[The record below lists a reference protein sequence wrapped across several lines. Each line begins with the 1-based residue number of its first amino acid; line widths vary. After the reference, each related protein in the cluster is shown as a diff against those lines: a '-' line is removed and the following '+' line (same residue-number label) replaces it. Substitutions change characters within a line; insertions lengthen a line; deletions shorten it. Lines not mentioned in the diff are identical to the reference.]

1 LNVTGADYLVTL
13 LEAYDVEYVF
23 GLPGDTNVPF
33 YKALSKSTKIK
44 HVMARDERAAVFA
57 ADAYARLTG
66 KPAVCECPS
75 GAGAMYSL
83 PGIAEATAS
92 SVPIILLTNDI
103 PLKGEGRGMITELDN
118 AKLFE
123 TITKLSVQLKTT
135 AKIPET
141 IRRAFRVATTGRPGS
156 VHIALPEDVL
166 AQEADFSDDE
176 IYTEAHCKAYPAL
189 QTRAPQAA
197 VEQLVSLINAASK
210 PVIVAGGGVNLSRAA
225 DVVKALAEKTQS
237 AVVTTI
243 TGQGTLPDEH
253 PLALG
258 VIGDNGFHPHAARAV
273 NESDLLIYVGCKVG
287 SVVSIGW
294 TFPSKSP
301 ARKIVQIDID
311 PEVLGNT
318 QKNDLSIA
326 GDARLV
332 LDDVLSLVTQH
343 EPRAWL
349 QPLTDSRVQFWK
361 EAQPLLTSDADPLKP
376 QRVVYELNRRL
387 PPGTR
392 ILSDAG
398 TPTPHMSR
406 FLKLPGDGSRLII
419 PRAFGGLG
427 WAIPAVV
434 GAWHASKKTR
444 PIGLFGDG
452 SFGMTCGELETLT
465 RLDVPAILIHFN
477 NGCFG
482 WIKALQKIHNDEK
495 YLSVDFTKLDA
506 AKIAEAFGLK
516 AWRVTHAREL
526 EFALDGAFAHD
537 GPVLLDVVVESI
549 VDELPPV
556 YSWMKATGRDPL
568 TTV

>member
-1 LNVTGADYLVTL
+1 MTGADYVVKL

-33 YKALSKSTKIK
+33 YRALNKSNKIK
-44 HVMARDERAAVFA
+44 HVMARDERSAVFM

-83 PGIAEATAS
+83 PGIAEATGS

-123 TITKLSVQLKTT
+123 AVTKLSVQLKT
-135 AKIPET
+135 ADKIPEF
-141 IRRAFRVATTGRPGS
+141 IRRAFRVATSGRPGS
-156 VHIALPEDVL
+156 VHLALPEDIL
-166 AQEADFSDDE
+166 ANETVFEDDA
-176 IYTEAHCKAYPAL
+176 IYAEEPCKKFPAF
-189 QTRAPQAA
+189 RSCAPQDSI
-197 VEQLVSLINAASK
+197 EQLAALINKASR
-210 PVIVAGGGVNLSRAA
+210 PVIVAGGGVNLARAA
-225 DVVKALAEKTQS
+225 GIIKAVAEKTKS
-237 AVVTTI
+237 VVVTTI

-258 VIGDNGFHPHAARAV
+258 VIGDNGFHPHAAMAV
-273 NESDLLIYVGCKVG
+273 NESDLLVYVGCKVG

-294 TFPSKSP
+294 TFPSKNP
-301 ARKIVQIDID
+301 HRKLVQIDID

-318 QKNDLSIA
+318 QRNALSLA
-326 GDARLV
+326 GDARLI
-332 LDDVLSLVTQH
+332 LEDVLPLLQLRGNR
-343 EPRAWL
+343 EWL
-349 QPLTDSRVQFWK
+349 QPLNESRINFWK
-361 EAQPLLTSDADPLKP
+361 QAQPLLTSDAYPLKP
-376 QRVVYELNRRL
+376 HRVVYELNRRL
-387 PPGTR
+387 PAGTQ

-398 TPTPHMSR
+398 TPTPYMSR

-434 GAWHASKKTR
+434 GAWFANRKTR
-444 PIGLFGDG
+444 PVGLFGDG
-452 SFGMTCGELETLT
+452 SFGMVCGELETLT
-465 RLDVPAILIHFN
+465 RLNVPAVLIHFN

-482 WIKALQKIHNDEK
+482 WIKALQKMHNNNE

-506 AKIAEAFGLK
+506 ARIAEAFGLM
-516 AWRVTHAREL
+516 AWRVTNAAEL
-526 EFALDGAFAHD
+526 EAALDGAFAHD
-537 GPVLLDVVVESI
+537 GPVLIDVVVESI

-568 TTV
+568 TMV

>member
-1 LNVTGADYLVTL
+1 MTGADYLVKL

-33 YKALSKSTKIK
+33 YRALKKSTRIR

-103 PLKGEGRGMITELDN
+103 PLRGEGRGMITELDN

-156 VHIALPEDVL
+156 VHITLPEDVL
-166 AQEADFSDDE
+166 AHEASFSDDE
-176 IYTEAHCKAYPAL
+176 IYAEAACKTFPAL
-189 QTRAPQAA
+189 QTRAPQTVVDELAA
-197 VEQLVSLINAASK
+197 LINTALK

-225 DVVKALAEKTQS
+225 SVVQALAEKSQA

-273 NESDLLIYVGCKVG
+273 NDSDLLIYVGCKVG

-294 TFPSKSP
+294 TFPTKNP
-301 ARKIVQIDID
+301 ARKVVQIDID

-318 QKNDLSIA
+318 QKNDLSVA

-332 LDDVLSLVTQH
+332 LEDVLPLVTPR

-349 QPLTDSRVQFWK
+349 QPLGESRIQFWK
-361 EAQPLLTSDADPLKP
+361 DAQPLLTSDADPLKP

-434 GAWHASKKTR
+434 GAWHASQATR

-465 RLDVPAILIHFN
+465 RLQVPAILIHFN

-482 WIKALQKIHNDEK
+482 WIKALQKIHNDGN

-516 AWRVTHAREL
+516 AWRVTNAAEL
-526 EFALDGAFAHD
+526 EAALDGAFAHQ
-537 GPVLLDVVVESI
+537 GPVLIDVVVESI

>member
-1 LNVTGADYLVTL
+1 MTGADYLVKL
-13 LEAYDVEYVF
+13 LEAYDVEYIF

-33 YKALSKSTKIK
+33 YKALNKSTKIK

-57 ADAYARLTG
+57 ADAYARITG

-103 PLKGEGRGMITELDN
+103 PLRGEGRGMITELDN

-156 VHIALPEDVL
+156 VHITLPEDVL
-166 AQEADFSDDE
+166 AHEADFSDDE
-176 IYTEAHCKAYPAL
+176 IYAESQCKTFPAL
-189 QTRAPQAA
+189 QTRAPQSV
-197 VEQLVSLINAASK
+197 VEELASLINAASK

-225 DVVKALAEKTQS
+225 DIVKAIAEKTQS

-273 NESDLLIYVGCKVG
+273 NESDLLVYVGCKVG

-294 TFPSKSP
+294 TFPSKSSS
-301 ARKIVQIDID
+301 RKIVQIDID

-318 QKNDLSIA
+318 QKNELSVA

-332 LDDVLSLVTQH
+332 LEDVLPLVRQH
-343 EPRAWL
+343 EARPWL
-349 QPLTDSRVQFWK
+349 QSLNESRVRFWN

-387 PPGTR
+387 PPGTK

-434 GAWHASKKTR
+434 GAWHASRKTR
-444 PIGLFGDG
+444 PVGLFGDG

-465 RLDVPAILIHFN
+465 RLEVPAILIHFN

-482 WIKALQKIHNDEK
+482 WIKALQKIYNDQQ

-516 AWRVTHAREL
+516 AWRVTNAREL
-526 EFALDGAFAHD
+526 ESALDSAFAHN

>member
-1 LNVTGADYLVTL
+1 MTGAEYLVRL
-13 LEAYDVEYVF
+13 LEAYDVECIF

-33 YKALSKSTKIK
+33 YRALCKSTKIR
-44 HVMARDERAAVFA
+44 HVMARDERSAVFM

-92 SVPIILLTNDI
+92 SVPVILLTSDI

-123 TITKLSVQLKTT
+123 PVTKLSVQLKT
-135 AKIPET
+135 AVKIPET
-141 IRRAFRVATTGRPGS
+141 VRRAFRVATSGRPGA
-156 VHIALPEDVL
+156 VHITLPEDLL
-166 AQEADFSDDE
+166 ADEIAFIDDE
-176 IYTEAHCKAYPAL
+176 IYAEAACRMFPSL
-189 QTRAPQAA
+189 QTRAPQAV
-197 VEQLVSLINAASK
+197 VEQLAALINAAGK
-210 PVIVAGGGVNLSRAA
+210 PVIVAGGGANLSRATG
-225 DVVKALAEKTQS
+225 VIQTLAERAQI

-273 NESDLLIYVGCKVG
+273 DASDLLIYVGCKVG

-294 TFPSKSP
+294 TFPVRNV
-301 ARKIVQIDID
+301 ARTIVQIDID
-311 PEVLGNT
+311 GEVLGNT
-318 QKNDLSIA
+318 QRNDLSVA

-332 LDDVLSLVTQH
+332 LEDVLALVNPH
-343 EPRAWL
+343 EARSWL
-349 QPLTDSRVQFWK
+349 VPLNEQRNQFWK
-361 EAQPLLTSDADPLKP
+361 TALPLLTSDASPLKP
-376 QRVVYELNRRL
+376 QRVVHELNRRL
-387 PPGTR
+387 PPGTKV
-392 ILSDAG
+392 LSDAG

-434 GAWHASKKTR
+434 GAWQASQATR
-444 PIGLFGDG
+444 PVGLFGDG
-452 SFGMTCGELETLT
+452 SFGMSCGELETLS
-465 RLDVPAILIHFN
+465 RLNVPAILLHFN

-482 WIKALQKIHNDEK
+482 WIKALQKMHNAAQ

-506 AKIAEAFGLK
+506 ARIAEAFRLK
-516 AWRVTHAREL
+516 AWRVTTPAQL
-526 EFALDGAFAHD
+526 EAALDDAFAHI
-537 GPVLLDVVVESI
+537 GPVLIDIVVESI

-556 YSWMKATGRDPL
+556 YTWMKASGKDPL
-568 TTV
+568 LAV

>member
-1 LNVTGADYLVTL
+1 VIVTGADYLVKL
-13 LEAYDVEYVF
+13 LEAYDVEYIF

-33 YKALSKSTKIK
+33 YKALQRSTKIK

-66 KPAVCECPS
+66 RPAVCECPS

-118 AKLFE
+118 AKLFD
-123 TITKLSVQLKTT
+123 TVTKLSVQLKTT

-141 IRRAFRVATTGRPGS
+141 IRRAFRVATTGRPGA
-156 VHIALPEDVL
+156 VHITLPEDVL
-166 AQEADFSDDE
+166 AHEANFSDDE
-176 IYTEAHCKAYPAL
+176 IYAEIQCKTFPAL
-189 QTRAPQAA
+189 QTRAPQSVVGQLAA
-197 VEQLVSLINAASK
+197 LINAAST

-225 DVVKALAEKTQS
+225 DAVKALAEKTQT

-258 VIGDNGFHPHAARAV
+258 VIGDNGFHPHAALAV

-294 TFPSKSP
+294 TFPTKKA

-318 QKNDLSIA
+318 QKNELSVA

-332 LDDVLSLVTQH
+332 LEDVLPHVKQH
-343 EPRAWL
+343 ESREWLKPLADLRAL
-349 QPLTDSRVQFWK
+349 FWR

-387 PPGTR
+387 PPGTK

-434 GAWHASKKTR
+434 GAWHASQKTR
-444 PIGLFGDG
+444 PVGLFGDG

-465 RLDVPAILIHFN
+465 RLEVPAILVHFN

-482 WIKALQKIHNDEK
+482 WIKALQKIYNDEK
-495 YLSVDFTKLDA
+495 YLSVDFTKLNA

-516 AWRVTHAREL
+516 AWRITNALEL
-526 EFALDGAFAHD
+526 ELALDEAFAHR